1 MDGPAGAPAAAALAP
16 RRPDAE
22 LTRAVPFFSQAA
34 SFEEIWPSVARHV
47 NDVADRGKYSHGRK
61 VGEFEKALAGYT
73 GARFAIAMNSGTD
86 ALVLLLRAAGL
97 QPGDE
102 VVVPAFSFVATA
114 TSVSLARGRPA
125 FADIDPISYALDP
138 ASAAAAV
145 TARTRAVMPVHLFHQ
160 MADMAAL
167 GELAGRHDLVMVEDS
182 AEAIGMRWDGRHA
195 GLLGTG
201 GVLSFFPTKTLGALG
216 DAGLVLTDDPEVAER
231 AGVLRHHGRLGRTID
246 HIAGISNLS
255 GVSGTNSKM
264 DDLQAAVLLAK
275 LDRLDRD
282 IARRAE
288 LAAAYGERLRDV
300 PGVLRRADRGAAG
313 GRDQPG
319 LVRLRGRGG
328 APRRA
333 GRAPDRPRHRHG
345 DLLPV
350 AAAPA
355 AVLRRPRLPGRPVPG
370 RGGGLHANR
379 RAAALPGSR
388 RLRRRRGLRRDP
400 LLLRRE
406 VGVTLPFFPPDLFE
420 ADREALLK
428 ILHEVAVSPD
438 QKFILGTR
446 TAELERALREDT
458 GAGDVIACSSGTGGL
473 NLSVAALGIGPG
485 DEVIVPAFCCQPVA
499 SSVANAGGTPVF
511 ADVDPWTMVMDPAD
525 TERRITRRGPGD
537 HAGPRV
543 LDHGRHARLH
553 GPGPPAR
560 AAGHRGRGGRPG
572 RRCSAPPRPAAGATS
587 ASSPSSR
594 SRRSAPPARA
604 AWC

>member
-125 FADIDPISYALDP
+125 FADIDPVSYALDP

-231 AGVLRHHGRLGRTID
+231 AGVLRHHGRLGKTID

-300 PGVLRRADRGAAG
+300 PGVLR
-313 GRDQPG
+313 
-319 LVRLRGRGG
+319 
-328 APRRA
+328 
-333 GRAPDRPRHRHG
+333 
-345 DLLPV
+345 
-350 AAAPA
+350 
-355 AVLRRPRLPGRPVPG
+355 VPTVVP
-370 RGGGLHANR
+370 
-379 RAAALPGSR
+379 RAAATNPVWYVYVVEVE
-388 RLRRRRGLRRDP
+388 RRD
-400 LLLRRE
+400 
-406 VGVTLPFFPPDLFE
+406 
-420 ADREALLK
+420 
-428 ILHEVAVSPD
+428 
-438 QKFILGTR
+438 
-446 TAELERALREDT
+446 ELVEHLT
-458 GAGDVIACSSGTGGL
+458 G
-473 NLSVAALGIGPG
+473 LGIGTETYYPSPLHLQPCFADLG
-485 DEVIVPAFCCQPVA
+485 YRAGQFPVA
-499 SSVANAGGTPVF
+499 EAACTRTVALPLYPDLADS
-511 ADVDPWTMVMDPAD
+511 DVDVVCDAI
-525 TERRITRRGPGD
+525 RSFY
-537 HAGPRV
+537 AG
-543 LDHGRHARLH
+543 
-553 GPGPPAR
+553 
-560 AAGHRGRGGRPG
+560 
-572 RRCSAPPRPAAGATS
+572 
-587 ASSPSSR
+587 
-594 SRRSAPPARA
+594 RSA
-604 AWC
+604 